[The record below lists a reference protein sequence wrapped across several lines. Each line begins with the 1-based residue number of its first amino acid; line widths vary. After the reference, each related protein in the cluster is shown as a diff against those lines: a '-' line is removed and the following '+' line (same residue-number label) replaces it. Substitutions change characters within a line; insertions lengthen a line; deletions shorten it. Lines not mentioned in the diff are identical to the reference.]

1 MRRVFPAIAILL
13 LLSGCDAQPPKPK
26 AVVSLST
33 ATVIAAGE
41 VNKSLNQPD
50 ETDVLQQKA
59 YVSLARGELLSA
71 CQHTVLR
78 HAFEEAVCRQQRQ
91 VGTELLSDTQAA
103 SPKPSTVLNKRDDK
117 RNPWQWLAA
126 RETCWSADCL
136 HAQRVRTVVK
146 RCGAPAVNALQGSCV
161 HGEIVW

>member
-26 AVVSLST
+26 AIISPST
-33 ATVIAAGE
+33 ATVIDAGE

-59 YVSLARGELLSA
+59 YVSLARGELLTA
-71 CQHTVLR
+71 CRHAVQQ

-103 SPKPSTVLNKRDDK
+103 SPKPSTLLNKRDDK

-126 RETCWSADCL
+126 RETCWSADCAE
-136 HAQRVRTVVK
+136 AQQLRAVAK
-146 RCGAPAVNALQGSCV
+146 RCGAPVPNALRSMCGSDD
-161 HGEIVW
+161 GLW